1 VSSPFALKS
10 ASHCLGIK
18 GISASWQSLSIA
30 AQLKDSDLR
39 NSFTQVL
46 QIGRTLSGKKRE
58 VVGA

>member
-1 VSSPFALKS
+1 LFRY
-10 ASHCLGIK
+10 K